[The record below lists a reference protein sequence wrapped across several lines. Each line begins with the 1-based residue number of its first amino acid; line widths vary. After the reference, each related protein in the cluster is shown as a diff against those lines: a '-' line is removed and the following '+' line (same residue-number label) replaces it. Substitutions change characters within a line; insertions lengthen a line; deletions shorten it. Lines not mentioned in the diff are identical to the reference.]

1 MMATREEL
9 YTALRNADK
18 AGDVEGAKKLATHIQ
33 SMPVDAPPSEPT
45 MADYNRA
52 AGKQAAQDLVQG
64 IGNTA
69 AGFVRGAGSIGAT
82 IVAPY
87 DMIQDARQGK
97 GLSLAG
103 NRERRRKIDEG
114 LRMMGAEPETTT
126 YGAGKLAGEIAGT
139 AGVGGVLAN
148 GVRVIAPGAA
158 PLINAVATGGMRAGT
173 LPAAA
178 SLGARAANMG
188 IRMAGGGI
196 TGAAAAG
203 LANPDDAVYGGLIGA
218 ALPPTFAAVG
228 KAMGIA
234 GKGINALRTP
244 PQVQLAQTVL
254 NATGDGTPQAAQAL
268 RGTLAART
276 APSITGARATVP
288 EIVQQPGVSQLQRT
302 LKNNSNFNLV
312 NRQTENNAA
321 RIAALNGISP
331 VTGSVQQAAENVGNA
346 VEQFAR
352 PAYKADSMR
361 VNQLFAPETIDPGGT
376 SSFLLPVERFNML
389 SDKFLGPGT
398 VGMGNKFNALLKE
411 ADGLTAAGMGTPDEI
426 IKSRILG
433 ADGNA
438 LSQQVVPGMPR
449 QGVSYRELQNLRSSM
464 GNAARDIKGGRTGAN
479 AESTAI
485 EQAIAEI
492 DDHLLKVGSGAGV
505 KDVENFPPAMM
516 RRYREALDAYIA
528 KKQRFSTGPQ
538 VNMFR
543 DGSDSQASAQGAEL
557 AGKFFNAGRSQV
569 EDAASFKR
577 LVGDSPKLLAG
588 LKNYAITDA
597 ARQTDQMGTLSASKL
612 DNWLSGRSGAL
623 RETFDPAENAMLK
636 QINDEVQAAYLAE
649 NLGRATGS
657 NTAQNVQSAMSLG
670 LLDSPVV
677 DFMAHRIPGVRA
689 FSGPILD
696 SMRNTAKQSKAAQ
709 LDALLAD
716 PQLLHDALGRY
727 LQLQQPTRIGTATNR
742 LIDKAAPTVY
752 RAAPLTPG
760 DRQ

>member
-1 MMATREEL
+1 MATRDEL

-18 AGDVEGAKKLATHIQ
+18 AGDTEGARKLAAYIQ
-33 SMPVDAPPSEPT
+33 AMPADATPAPT
-45 MADYNRA
+45 MADQYRN
-52 AGKQAAQDLVQG
+52 AGKQAAQNLVQG
-64 IGNTA
+64 IGNVA
-69 AGFVRGAGSIGAT
+69 AGAVRGAGSIGAT
-82 IVAPY
+82 ILAPW
-87 DMIQDARQGK
+87 DMVQDARQGK
-97 GLSLAG
+97 GLSLEG
-103 NRERRRKIDEG
+103 NRERRRKIDGG
-114 LRMMGAEPETTT
+114 LQLLGAEPDATT
-126 YGAGKLAGEIAGT
+126 YAIGKLAGEVAGT
-139 AGVGGVLAN
+139 AGVGGAVARGLAT
-148 GVRVIAPGAA
+148 VAPRATA
-158 PLINAVATGGMRAGT
+158 LTNAVATGGMRAGT

-178 SLGARAANMG
+178 TAGARAADLG
-188 IRMAGGGI
+188 IRAAGGGI

-203 LANPDDAVYGGLIGA
+203 LANPDDVLYGGLIGA

-228 KAMGIA
+228 KTMGFG
-234 GKGINALRTP
+234 GKVIKSLRTP
-244 PQVQLAQTVL
+244 QQVQLAQTVL
-254 NATGDGTPQAAQAL
+254 NAASDGTPQAAQTVRNA
-268 RGTLAART
+268 LAAQT

-288 EIVQQPGVSQLQRT
+288 EILQQPGVSQLQRT
-302 LKNNSNFNLV
+302 IRNMSSFNLV

-331 VTGSVQQAAENVGNA
+331 VTGSVQQSAENLGNA
-346 VEQFAR
+346 VEQFAK

-389 SDKFLGPGT
+389 SDKYLGPGT

-438 LSQQVVPGMPR
+438 LTQQVVPGMPR
-449 QGVSYRELQNLRSSM
+449 QGVSYRELQNLRSSA

-485 EQAIAEI
+485 DQLIAEM
-492 DDHLLKVGSGAGV
+492 DDHLLTVGSGGGV
-505 KDVENFPPAMM
+505 QGVENFPPDMM

-577 LVGDSPKLLAG
+577 LVGGDAKLLAA

-597 ARQTDQMGTLSASKL
+597 AQQTDQMGTLSASKFE
-612 DNWLSGRSGAL
+612 NWLAGRSGAV
-623 RETFDPAENAMLK
+623 RETFDPAERAMLK
-636 QINDEVQAAYLAE
+636 QIDDEVQAAYRAE

-657 NTAQNVQSAMSLG
+657 NTEQNRNSGLSLG
-670 LLDSPVV
+670 LLDNPVV
-677 DFMAHRIPGVRA
+677 DFMAKRIPGVRA

-696 SMRNTAKQSKAAQ
+696 SLRNTAKQSKAAQ
-709 LDALLAD
+709 FDELLTD
-716 PQLLHDALGRY
+716 PQLLHEALGRY

-742 LIDKAAPTVY
+742 LLDKAAPTAY
-752 RAAPLTPG
+752 RAAPLMSG
-760 DRQ
+760 E

>member
-1 MMATREEL
+1 MATRDEL

-18 AGDVEGAKKLATHIQ
+18 AGDAEGAKKLAAYIQ
-33 SMPVDAPPSEPT
+33 AMPADAPAQPT
-45 MADYNRA
+45 MADQSRA
-52 AGKQAAQDLVQG
+52 AGKQAAQNLVQG
-64 IGNTA
+64 IGNVA
-69 AGFVRGAGSIGAT
+69 AGAVRGAGSIGAT
-82 IVAPY
+82 ILTPW

-97 GLSLAG
+97 GLSLEG
-103 NRERRRKIDEG
+103 NRERRRKIDGG
-114 LRMMGAEPETTT
+114 LQLLGAEPDATT
-126 YGAGKLAGEIAGT
+126 YAVGKLAGEVAGT
-139 AGVGGVLAN
+139 AGVGGAVARGLAT
-148 GVRVIAPGAA
+148 VAPRATA
-158 PLINAVATGGMRAGT
+158 LTNAVATGGMRAGT

-178 SLGARAANMG
+178 TAGARAADLG
-188 IRMAGGGI
+188 IRAAGGGI

-203 LANPDDAVYGGLIGA
+203 LANPDDVLYGGLIGA

-228 KAMGIA
+228 KTMGFG
-234 GKGINALRTP
+234 GKVVKALRTP
-244 PQVQLAQTVL
+244 QQVQLAQTVL
-254 NATGDGTPQAAQAL
+254 NAAGDGTPQAAQTVRNA
-268 RGTLAART
+268 LAAQT

-288 EIVQQPGVSQLQRT
+288 EILQQPGVSQLQRT
-302 LKNNSNFNLV
+302 IRNMSSFNLV

-331 VTGSVQQAAENVGNA
+331 VTGSVQQSAENLGNA
-346 VEQFAR
+346 VEQFAK

-389 SDKFLGPGT
+389 SDKYLGPGT

-485 EQAIAEI
+485 DQLIAEM
-492 DDHLLKVGSGAGV
+492 DDHLLKVGSGGGV
-505 KDVENFPPAMM
+505 KGVENFPPDMM

-528 KKQRFSTGPQ
+528 KKQRFNTGPQ

-569 EDAASFKR
+569 EDATSFKR
-577 LVGDSPKLLAG
+577 LVGGDPKLLAG

-597 ARQTDQMGTLSASKL
+597 ARQTDQLGTLSANKFN
-612 DNWLSGRSGAL
+612 NWLTGRSGAV
-623 RETFDPAENAMLK
+623 RETFDPAESAMLK
-636 QINDEVQAAYLAE
+636 QINDEVQTAYRAE

-657 NTAQNVQSAMSLG
+657 NTDQNRNSVLSLG
-670 LLDSPVV
+670 LLGNPVV

-696 SMRNTAKQSKAAQ
+696 SLRNTAQQGKAAQ

-716 PQLLHDALGRY
+716 PQLLNEALGRY
-727 LQLQQPTRIGTATNR
+727 LKLQQPTRISTATNR
-742 LIDKAAPTVY
+742 LLERAAPTAY
-752 RAAPLTPG
+752 RAAPLMSG
-760 DRQ
+760 E